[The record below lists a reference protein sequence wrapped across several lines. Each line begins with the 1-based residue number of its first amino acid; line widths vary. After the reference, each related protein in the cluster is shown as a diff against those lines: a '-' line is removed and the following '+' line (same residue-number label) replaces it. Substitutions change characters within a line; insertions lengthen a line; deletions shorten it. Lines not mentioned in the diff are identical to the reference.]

1 VVTRGQQCGSIGGT
15 KSITIVHHSKVSWRT
30 DCSYKFCT
38 SLLIN
43 LLLIKKKKLLITH
56 LTLNDGDIIWQHN
69 MKKVIELVNMR
80 FEKQYK
86 YCFEHG
92 RRGGSGVGTM
102 IAYKIDN

>member
-1 VVTRGQQCGSIGGT
+1 
-15 KSITIVHHSKVSWRT
+15 
-30 DCSYKFCT
+30 
-38 SLLIN
+38 
-43 LLLIKKKKLLITH
+43 